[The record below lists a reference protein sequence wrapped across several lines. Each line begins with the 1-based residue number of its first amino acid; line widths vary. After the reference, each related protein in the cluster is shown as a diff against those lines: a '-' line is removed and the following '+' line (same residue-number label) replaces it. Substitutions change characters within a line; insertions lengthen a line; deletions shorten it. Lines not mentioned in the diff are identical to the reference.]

1 MTPGIHLNLSNE
13 DYHAGP
19 GISKTGLWTIATK
32 TPAHYRFGERKDS
45 AAFDLGTAAHVALL
59 EPELLDDNIACGP
72 EARGNSN
79 AWKEAQLYADA
90 CGQILLKPAEY
101 QSVLR
106 IRDAGERNATLRDL
120 RRGSIFEA
128 SGYAIDHET
137 GMLCRCRPDAYNATH
152 GVMLDLKTTT
162 DGGREAF
169 SRAAA
174 NYGYHMQEAFY
185 TDTWRA
191 AGLVQ
196 HSTFNPAFLGRVDAF
211 IFVVI
216 EKPAPSLV
224 SCYELAPSA
233 VDEGREQY
241 RRALRTYKT
250 CVVRENAGILP
261 EDAWPGYPEDPE
273 PLDIP
278 AWAYRTTTR
287 PTPEA

>member
-1 MTPGIHLNLSNE
+1 MTPGIHLNLPNE

-32 TPAHYRFGERKDS
+32 TPAHYRFGERKDT
-45 AAFDLGTAAHVALL
+45 AAFDLGTAAHLALL
-59 EPELLDDNIACGP
+59 EPEKFETDVARGP
-72 EARGNSN
+72 EDRRGNK
-79 AWKEAQLYADA
+79 WKDAELAADA
-90 CGQILLKPAEY
+90 NGWLLLTGPDYDKIERVRE
-101 QSVLR
+101 S
-106 IRDAGERNATLRDL
+106 GERNATLRDL
-120 RRGSIFEA
+120 RQGAIIEA

-137 GMLCRCRPDAYNATH
+137 GMLCRCRPDAMNASA
-152 GVMLDLKTTT
+152 GVILDLKTTT

-169 SRAAA
+169 SKAAA

-191 AGLVQ
+191 AGL
-196 HSTFNPAFLGRVDAF
+196 TCIGDGRPAMYRVDAF

-216 EKPAPSLV
+216 EKAAPFLV

-241 RRALRTYKT
+241 RRALATYAECARTD
-250 CVVRENAGILP
+250 V
-261 EDAWPGYPEDPE
+261 WPGYPEDPE